1 MNINFF
7 LQQSNGQI
15 SKTTANRIDK
25 KHNHSK
31 TESLN
36 VLLSFY
42 TGISTYR

>member
-1 MNINFF
+1 MNIISF

-15 SKTTANRIDK
+15 SKTTAKYIRQ
-25 KHNHSK
+25 KHNRST